1 MGKFGFFGLLGLVG
15 FLVSWIVF
23 DGNVKS
29 IFIKKNYIY
38 ILRFFGGGG
47 GIYCLNLWFIVWII
61 CELWF

>member
-29 IFIKKNYIY
+29 IFIKKI
-38 ILRFFGGGG
+38 I
-47 GIYCLNLWFIVWII
+47 FI
-61 CELWF
+61 F